1 MNTLQKK
8 LLREHLLDPGMDFNQ
23 KLKLFITIFN
33 ADISGPDFPSEKWNI
48 SGSDWQRYEFLGD
61 RVLNLV
67 AADYFYHHPASEREG
82 QMTKKMGIVSN
93 ESLTEIIERKKI
105 DIALLIP
112 EIIGQQKTYGEKV
125 TGGALEAFI
134 GVLYDSIGFEGT
146 KTFILDF
153 LSDEIDQHHPE
164 NNFIGKLQEWHQHQG
179 LPLPVY
185 SEIPEKRDGP
195 VHSPLFTFRVCAAEG
210 AVLGEG
216 TGRNVTAAKQDAAR
230 KALEKLRIDA

>member
-33 ADISGPDFPSEKWNI
+33 ADISGPDLPSEKWNI

-67 AADYFYHHPASEREG
+67 AADYLYHHPAPEREG

-112 EIIGQQKTYGEKV
+112 EIIGQQKTYDEKV

-134 GVLYDSIGFEGT
+134 GVLYGQYRVRGDKNI
-146 KTFILDF
+146 
-153 LSDEIDQHHPE
+153 
-164 NNFIGKLQEWHQHQG
+164 
-179 LPLPVY
+179 Y
-185 SEIPEKRDGP
+185 S
-195 VHSPLFTFRVCAAEG
+195 
-210 AVLGEG
+210 
-216 TGRNVTAAKQDAAR
+216 
-230 KALEKLRIDA
+230 